1 MAERHE
7 GDQFES
13 LRQSTKHS
21 SLALPAREYD
31 GDLTETLKLRIAGAA
46 FGVRKK
52 ERQKINDVFLSL
64 APGPGQTRENLN
76 DDNQSRKLPQVSV
89 TSVEMCDFPKLFG
102 YCQLLRYLFHRTVHR
117 IPTSCFYGL

>member
-31 GDLTETLKLRIAGAA
+31 GDLTDTLKLRIAGAA

-76 DDNQSRKLPQVSV
+76 DDNSNVDNEPALRSKPPPSVGPLQKPNLTQPSDDADKKGQS
-89 TSVEMCDFPKLFG
+89 G
-102 YCQLLRYLFHRTVHR
+102 
-117 IPTSCFYGL
+117 